1 MPAEV
6 EQRSARYRLMR
17 IQRWGTLAAIALVT
31 AFMVITSPQA
41 AMAMHISEGFLP
53 LEWAVGWWLGF
64 LPFLGWGLWSLRQQ
78 VKMQPESTLLLA
90 LVGAFAFV
98 LSSLK
103 LPSVTG
109 SSSHP
114 TGIAL
119 GAVLFR
125 PPMMTVLATLV
136 LLFQALLI
144 AHGGLT
150 TLGANG
156 VSMAVVGSWVAW
168 GLYQGIWRLSG
179 KGAIAIFGA
188 AFGANIATYALT
200 ALQLAM
206 AFPDSVGGV
215 GAAFA
220 KFAAIFAITQIPL
233 ALSEGLLSV
242 LVWRWLTTYCAAE
255 LRALNW
261 LPAEVHHG

>member
-1 MPAEV
+1 MKV
-6 EQRSARYRLMR
+6 RQWKRLPLL
-17 IQRWGTLAAIALVT
+17 GAIALL
-31 AFMVITSPQA
+31 AMYMVIASPRA
-41 AMAMHISEGFLP
+41 VLAMHISEGFLP
-53 LEWAVGWWLGF
+53 VGWALGWWLGF

-78 VKMQPESTLLLA
+78 VKTQPESTLLLA
-90 LVGAFAFV
+90 LAGAYAFV

-119 GAVLFR
+119 GTVLFR
-125 PPMMTVLATLV
+125 PPIMTVLATLV

-156 VSMAVVGSWVAW
+156 FSMAVVGPWVAW
-168 GLYQGIWRLSG
+168 GCYNGILRLTG
-179 KGAIAIFGA
+179 KPAIALFTA
-188 AFGANIATYALT
+188 AFAANVITYALT
-200 ALQLAM
+200 AWQLAL

-215 GAAFA
+215 AAAFG
-220 KFAAIFAITQIPL
+220 KFAAVFAITQIPL
-233 ALSEGLLSV
+233 AISEGLLTV
-242 LVWRWLTTYCAAE
+242 LVWNWLTTYCAAE
-255 LRALNW
+255 LRTLN
-261 LPAEVHHG
+261 LLQERGHHG